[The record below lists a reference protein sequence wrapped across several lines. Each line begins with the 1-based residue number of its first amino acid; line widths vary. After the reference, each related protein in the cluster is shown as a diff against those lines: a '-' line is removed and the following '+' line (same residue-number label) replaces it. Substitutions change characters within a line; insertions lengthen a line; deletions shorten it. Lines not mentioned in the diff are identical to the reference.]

1 MSDPVTTISTQAAAA
16 REGSRHQD
24 GKFGTQVR
32 ADNTAPLSARNF
44 HPTSQDTR
52 VIGQWDVR
60 DDWQADQLDDAFGQA
75 PSPHATSA
83 VRCVVCGRELTNVT
97 LMESE
102 DYGRFPLGSDCAQTV
117 GLAAVLETGVAEIRA
132 SANREKV
139 YEQHPWAR
147 ALEELK
153 DADRVMR
160 RIHSDIG
167 KYGRADP
174 YRLDEVRWAAER
186 AKGRE
191 VTREEIAEA
200 RRKINTDDAPGLAEA
215 FEMRDRNKF
224 IAQMYES
231 AGHGP
236 LTERQVY
243 AAIGAAERERTKLVR
258 EIRHSAIKAAP
269 PPRAVPGSAARCCLP
284 GPRPPVSAA
293 SPRPRSRCCCST
305 SAVSGSGSPPRAR
318 WPASTTAT
326 SRVTCAPC
334 RARSLP
340 STPPS
345 NPRRTMSATPT
356 AVGPAGPSSS
366 LTRGSP
372 ASRRSSSGLRFLR
385 GW

>member
-1 MSDPVTTISTQAAAA
+1 MSDPVTTISTQDTAA

-83 VRCVVCGRELTNVT
+83 VRCVVCGRELANVT

-153 DADRVMR
+153 DGDRVML

-269 PPRAVPGSAARCCLP
+269 APAGRTRVRGEVLSTRAE
-284 GPRPPVSAA
+284 
-293 SPRPRSRCCCST
+293 
-305 SAVSGSGSPPRAR
+305 
-318 WPASTTAT
+318 T
-326 SRVTCAPC
+326 SRFGGKPKTTIKMLLLDERGFRVRVTAPSKVAGFNDGHVP
-334 RARSLP
+334 RDLRSLSGKIIAFDATLEP
-340 STPPS
+340 SA
-345 NPRRTMSATPT
+345 NDERYAY
-356 AVGPAGPSSS
+356 
-366 LTRGSP
+366 GSRP
-372 ASRRSSSGLRFLR
+372 GRAELVSDEGVAS
-385 GW
+385 